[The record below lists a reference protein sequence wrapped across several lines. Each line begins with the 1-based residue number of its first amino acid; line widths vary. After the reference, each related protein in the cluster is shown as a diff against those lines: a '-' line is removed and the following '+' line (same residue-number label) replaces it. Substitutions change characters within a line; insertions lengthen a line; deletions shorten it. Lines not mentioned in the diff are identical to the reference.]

1 MTWDTSRVPS
11 RNATPLTHP
20 DTDEIDLT
28 AVLSALGDPVRLGL
42 VAALAAHDG
51 DVACGT
57 FALPV
62 GKSTASHHFRVLRD
76 AGVLRQYDAGTRRFN
91 QLRRTEL
98 DERFPGLLS
107 MVLAEGRRVEVGILE
122 TAS

>member
-1 MTWDTSRVPS
+1 MPCKTGLVPS

-20 DTDEIDLT
+20 ETDAIDLT
-28 AVLSALGDPVRLGL
+28 SLLSALGDPVRLGL

-51 DVACGT
+51 DLACGT
-57 FALPV
+57 FDLPV

-91 QLRRTEL
+91 QLRRADL
-98 DERFPGLLS
+98 DARFPGLLS
-107 MVLAEGRRVEVGILE
+107 LVLAEGRRVDVAILE